1 MPATTPKHA
10 ALRYA
15 CSDLAFCYS
24 RPTFGSAFSF
34 LRRAL
39 MQLTWLDAQSP
50 FPDTR
55 LALGPDSEAP
65 GLLAAGGDL
74 GVDRLVH
81 AYSQGIFPWYSEGQ
95 PILWWTPDPRMVL
108 PVAEFKLHRSL
119 RKTLTKFLRAQGC
132 EVRVNTAFE
141 QVIQACATTPRDGQ
155 DGTWILPEMVQAYIA
170 LHRHGV
176 AHSVETWVDGELVGG
191 LYGLNL
197 GHMFFGESMFAHRTD
212 ASKIALAGLV
222 ALCRQRNIPLID
234 CQQNTGHLGSMGARP
249 IARSEFE
256 AHLSTLVG
264 VRQPQAWAYDPY
276 CWTTLGL

>member
-1 MPATTPKHA
+1 
-10 ALRYA
+10 
-15 CSDLAFCYS
+15 
-24 RPTFGSAFSF
+24 
-34 LRRAL
+34 

-55 LALGPDSEAP
+55 SALGADSEAP

-74 GVDRLVH
+74 SVGRLVE
-81 AYSQGIFPWYSEGQ
+81 AYSKGIFPWYGEGQ
-95 PILWWTPDPRMVL
+95 PILWWSPEPRMVL

-132 EVRVNTAFE
+132 EVRVNTAFDR
-141 QVIQACATTPRDGQ
+141 VIQACATTPRDGQ
-155 DGTWILPEMVQAYIA
+155 NGTWILPEMVHAYID
-170 LHRHGV
+170 LHRQGV
-176 AHSVETWVDGELVGG
+176 AHSVETWIDGELVGG

-197 GHMFFGESMFAHRTD
+197 GQMFFGESMFAHRTD

-222 ALCRQRNIPLID
+222 ALCRQRGIPLID
-234 CQQNTGHLGSMGARP
+234 CQQNTAHLGSMGARP
-249 IARSEFE
+249 IERAEFE

-264 VRQPQAWAYDPY
+264 VRPPQAWAYDPY